1 MRDGPTLAEIEANFV
16 PPTAEDLEAMPE
28 IDFATA
34 KFIRRGPRR
43 PHRITIGILRES
55 IDVTQEQV
63 AERTGWGQGEVSR
76 IESRA
81 DRKVSTLTRYAK
93 ALGGTLEVAIV
104 LNGRRYVIEG

>member
-1 MRDGPTLAEIEANFV
+1 MPTLAEIEANFV

-28 IDFATA
+28 VDFSTA
-34 KFIRRGPRR
+34 KIIRRGPRNPPR
-43 PHRITIGILRES
+43 RITIGILRAA

-81 DRKVSTLTRYAK
+81 DRKVSTLARYAE